1 MVKDKR
7 YSLKLGQQLYL
18 QLKQQAKLDSR
29 HLSEQILYL
38 LEVMIAVV
46 KQSNNFRVNPE
57 KQERMAANFGQKCDF
72 SEWLDLETFSL
83 AGDYGLTQQQLIRAL
98 LWMGLEFAE
107 QLCPKGQ
114 TLRKEEFA
122 GLILERIRQPAL
134 IQ

>member
-1 MVKDKR
+1 MVKSKP
-7 YSLKLGQQLYL
+7 YSLKLGQQLNL
-18 QLKQQAKLDSR
+18 HLKQQAKLDSR

-38 LEVMIAVV
+38 LEVMIAVA
-46 KQSNNFRVNPE
+46 KQSKNFRVKPE
-57 KQERMAANFGQKCDF
+57 KQERIAQNLGAKCDLP
-72 SEWLDLETFSL
+72 EWLDLETFSL

-98 LWMGLEFAE
+98 LWMGLELAE

-122 GLILERIRQPAL
+122 GLILERIHQPAL